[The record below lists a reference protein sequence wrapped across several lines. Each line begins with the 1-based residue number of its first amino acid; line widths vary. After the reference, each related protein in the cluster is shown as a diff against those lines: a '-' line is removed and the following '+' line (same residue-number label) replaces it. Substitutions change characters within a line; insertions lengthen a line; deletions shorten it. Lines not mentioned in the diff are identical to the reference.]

1 MKDFQKL
8 IGQAIVNSLAN
19 PEQGAGDFARPTGS
33 YALRDGNRLTG
44 QEAADML
51 AGIADTGIFSEVTEQ
66 AVEMGAAFGKCRYFS
81 GIFPPSIVGYQAAV
95 IVGNLLT
102 SELERVRVVEAMH
115 RDPGGAIRYE
125 LVSDVAPMRTR
136 GFHVIV
142 GCGTNPFEEPT
153 AENALVYSWYPGHL
167 TPKVDVPA
175 AAAEWTAG
183 ELGER
188 LPLATVKLGVPNS

>member
-19 PEQGAGDFARPTGS
+19 PEQGAGYFARPTGS
-33 YALRDGNRLTG
+33 YAVKDGSRLTG

-81 GIFPPSIVGYQAAV
+81 GIFPPSIVAYQAAMQ
-95 IVGNLLT
+95 VGGMLT
-102 SELERVRVVEAMH
+102 SELERVRCVEAMH
-115 RDPGGAIRYE
+115 QDGGAIRYE
-125 LVSDVAPMRTR
+125 LVADVAPLPVHRL
-136 GFHVIV
+136 HVIV

-175 AAAEWTAG
+175 AATEWTAG
-183 ELGER
+183 ELAEK